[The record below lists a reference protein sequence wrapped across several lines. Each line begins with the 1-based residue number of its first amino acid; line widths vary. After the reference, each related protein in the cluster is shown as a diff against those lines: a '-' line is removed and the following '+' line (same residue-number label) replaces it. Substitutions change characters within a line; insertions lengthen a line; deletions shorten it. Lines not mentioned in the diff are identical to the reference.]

1 MPPPTA
7 TAAPSPARNPDWEIP
22 VGGMTCASCSSRV
35 EKTLRKLPGVA
46 NASVNL
52 ATEVASVWIA
62 PDAVVT
68 LEAARSAISKAGYA
82 PGMPRVAPARND
94 LQGWTVVVS
103 AALSVPLALPM
114 LGHLLGF
121 DWMLNGWL
129 QCLLA
134 SAVQFGIGGMGA
146 RFYQSAWKAVQ
157 ARAGNMD
164 LLVSLGTSA
173 SYGLSLYQ
181 LIAAESAHGSAPA
194 LYFDA
199 SAMVIT
205 LVLLGK
211 WLEGRAK
218 RQTTEALRALHALR
232 PETARIRRDANDRE
246 VPIADVQVGDLIVV
260 RPGDRVPVDAR
271 IEEGAS
277 HLDESLLSGESL
289 PVPKRVGDRITGGSV
304 NVDGVLVARAVAIG
318 AETALSRIIRMV
330 ENAQANKAPIQ
341 RLVDRVSEIF
351 VPAILLIAGLTLVGW
366 LLATGNTAQAVLN
379 AVAVLVIACPCAL
392 GLATPTALMAG
403 TGVAARYGILIKDAE
418 ALEVAHRVSVVFF
431 DKTGTLTQGKA
442 RLLAHEPAAGLDALQ
457 LLQRAAQVQSGSNH
471 PLAKAVM
478 EAAYEAARG
487 ATPVAAISQQMAVPG
502 RGVQACVDGRI
513 VRLGSSAWMLASGV
527 DLEPLQAR
535 AQWHEDQGASIAW
548 LADLGPATSMTAGPA
563 ALLGLLAFGDT
574 VRPSA
579 AAAIARLRAL
589 GLRSVM
595 LTGDNPG
602 SAASV
607 ASALQLDAFH
617 AALLPADKAALLQQ
631 ARASG
636 ACVAMVGDGIND
648 APALAAADI
657 GIALSSGTDVAMQ
670 AAGITLMQADP
681 RRVVDAISISRRT
694 YAKIRQNLFWAFVY
708 NLIGVPLAA
717 FGLLNP
723 MVAGAAMAFSSVS
736 VVGNALLLRRWRP
749 D

>member
-1 MPPPTA
+1 
-7 TAAPSPARNPDWEIP
+7 
-22 VGGMTCASCSSRV
+22 MTCASCSSRV

-52 ATEVASVWIA
+52 ATELASIWIA
-62 PDAVVT
+62 PNAELAPEAV
-68 LEAARSAISKAGYA
+68 RRAIEKAGYV
-82 PGMPRVAPARND
+82 PGTLARNVAPHA
-94 LQGWTVVVS
+94 QGWTVALS
-103 AALSVPLALPM
+103 AALSLPLVLPM
-114 LGHLLGF
+114 LGQALGF
-121 DWMLNGWL
+121 DWMRNGWL

-134 SAVQFGIGGMGA
+134 SAVQFGIGGTFGIGA
-146 RFYQSAWKAVQ
+146 GLYQSAWKAVK

-164 LLVSLGTSA
+164 LLVILGTSA

-181 LIAAESAHGSAPA
+181 LLSAEPAHNRQPA

-199 SAMVIT
+199 GAVVIT

-218 RQTTEALRALHALR
+218 RQTTQAIRALHALR
-232 PETARIRRDANDRE
+232 PETARIRRGGEDLE
-246 VPIADVQVGDLIVV
+246 LPIASVQVGDLVVV
-260 RPGDRVPVDAR
+260 RPGERVPVDAR
-271 IEEGAS
+271 IEEGHS
-277 HLDESLLSGESL
+277 NLDESLLSGESL
-289 PVPKRVGDRITGGSV
+289 PVSKRVGDSITGGSV
-304 NVDGVLVARAVAIG
+304 NIDGVLVARTVAIG

-330 ENAQANKAPIQ
+330 ENAQAHKAPIQ

-351 VPAILLIAGLTLVGW
+351 VPGILLIAGITLVGW
-366 LLATGNTAQAVLN
+366 LLATGNTTQAVLN

-418 ALEVAHRVSVVFF
+418 ALEIAHRVSVVFF
-431 DKTGTLTQGKA
+431 DKTGTLTQGQA
-442 RLLAHEPAAGLDALQ
+442 RLLAHEPAAGLDAAQ

-478 EAAYEAARG
+478 QAAHGAAPEAA
-487 ATPVAAISQQMAVPG
+487 VSHQMAAPG
-502 RGVQACVDGRI
+502 QGVQACVDGRI
-513 VRLGSSAWMLASGV
+513 LRLGSSAWMQASGV
-527 DLEPLQAR
+527 DLAPLQAR

-548 LADLGPATSMTAGPA
+548 LADLGPAPPTAPDWALPQIGAGVTGPA
-563 ALLGLLAFGDT
+563 QLLGLLAFGDT

-579 AAAIARLRAL
+579 AAAVARLRAW
-589 GLRSVM
+589 GIRSVM

-617 AALLPADKAALLQQ
+617 AALLPVDKAALLQQ

-681 RRVVDAISISRRT
+681 ARVVDAIGISRRT
-694 YAKIRQNLFWAFVY
+694 YAKIRQNLFWAFFY